1 MINKKLNNNKK
12 KKNTNK
18 SVAKKGKNFSLKSS
32 KKESKIKTSSK
43 SKSKILP
50 KTKKLKKQTFLLS
63 KKPLLNKPKENLIIM
78 PIADHNWEAWQVF
91 NPGVIALEDRVHFLY
106 RAVGFDEISR
116 FGYASSLDGFLIDE
130 RLPYPVY
137 EHPLINSGLNY
148 YSFGSGGSF
157 GGAEDARLTRVDN
170 EDNIFM
176 TYTACDEGLRVALT
190 SIKVKDF
197 LKKNWQWKKPV
208 LISPPGEVHK
218 NWVIFPEKINGQY
231 AILHSLRPKVLIDY
245 RNNLNFQKREYIN
258 SFYDGYVEEENGWEI
273 KIRGAGAPPIKTK
286 YGWLVFYHANDRLEP
301 NKYKVGAMLLDL
313 NNPEIIL
320 MRSLMP
326 ILEPDESFQS
336 NGFKP
341 GIVYVSG
348 AIVKN
353 DTLFIYYG
361 VADNY
366 ICVAW
371 ANFDEFLDNLIQQV
385 KPKLT
390 QKKLLKKK

>member
-1 MINKKLNNNKK
+1 MAYKKLSANLKK
-12 KKNTNK
+12 RK
-18 SVAKKGKNFSLKSS
+18 SESS
-32 KKESKIKTSSK
+32 AIKRKKESFFKKK
-43 SKSKILP
+43 SRVKASLKR
-50 KTKKLKKQTFLLS
+50 KKLAKKELLI
-63 KKPLLNKPKENLIIM
+63 KPKDNLIIM
-78 PIADHNWEAWQVF
+78 PIADHDWEAWQVF
-91 NPGVIALEDRVHFLY
+91 NPGVIVLEDRIHFIY
-106 RAVGFDEISR
+106 RAIGVDGISR
-116 FGYASSLDGFLIDE
+116 FGYASSPDGFLIDE

-137 EHPLINSGLNY
+137 EHPSLNSGLNY

-197 LKKNWQWKKPV
+197 LKKNWQWEKPV

-231 AILHSLRPKVLIDY
+231 AILHSLRPRVLIAY
-245 RNNLNFQKREYIN
+245 RDNLNFQKGEYIN
-258 SFYDGYVEEENGWEI
+258 SFYDGYNEETGWEI
-273 KIRGAGAPPIKTK
+273 RIRGAGAPPIKTK
-286 YGWLVFYHANDRLEP
+286 YGWLVFYHANDKSET

-313 NNPEIIL
+313 MNPETIL
-320 MRSLMP
+320 MRSSRP
-326 ILEPDESFQS
+326 ILEPDEPFQS

-348 AIVKN
+348 AVVKN
-353 DTLFIYYG
+353 ETLFIYYG

-371 ANFDEFLDNLIQQV
+371 ANFDEFLNDLVQQA
-385 KPKLT
+385 KPKLK
-390 QKKLLKKK
+390 QKVILNKKDAR

>member
-1 MINKKLNNNKK
+1 MAYKKLSANLKK
-12 KKNTNK
+12 RK
-18 SVAKKGKNFSLKSS
+18 SGSS
-32 KKESKIKTSSK
+32 AVKRKKESFSK
-43 SKSKILP
+43 KRSRVKVSP
-50 KTKKLKKQTFLLS
+50 KRKKLAKRELLI
-63 KKPLLNKPKENLIIM
+63 KPKDNLIMM
-78 PIADHNWEAWQVF
+78 PIADHDWEAWQVF
-91 NPGVIALEDRVHFLY
+91 NPGVIVLEDRIHFIY
-106 RAVGFDEISR
+106 RAIGVDGISR
-116 FGYASSLDGFLIDE
+116 FGYASSSDGFLIDE

-137 EHPLINSGLNY
+137 EHPSLNSGLNY

-190 SIKVKDF
+190 SIKVNDF
-197 LKKNWQWKKPV
+197 LKKNWQWEKPV

-231 AILHSLRPKVLIDY
+231 AILHSLRPRVLIAY
-245 RNNLNFQKREYIN
+245 RDNLNFQKGEYIN
-258 SFYDGYVEEENGWEI
+258 SFYDGYNEETGWEI
-273 KIRGAGAPPIKTK
+273 RIRGAGAPPIKTK
-286 YGWLVFYHANDRLEP
+286 YGWLVFYHANDKSET

-313 NNPEIIL
+313 MNPETIL
-320 MRSLMP
+320 MRSSRP
-326 ILEPDESFQS
+326 ILEPDEPFQS

-348 AIVKN
+348 AVVKN
-353 DTLFIYYG
+353 ETLFIYYG

-371 ANFDEFLDNLIQQV
+371 ANFDEFLNDLVQQA
-385 KPKLT
+385 KPKLK
-390 QKKLLKKK
+390 QKVILNKKDAR

>member
-1 MINKKLNNNKK
+1 MAYKKLSANLKK
-12 KKNTNK
+12 RK
-18 SVAKKGKNFSLKSS
+18 SESS
-32 KKESKIKTSSK
+32 AIKRKKESFFKKK
-43 SKSKILP
+43 SRVKASLKR
-50 KTKKLKKQTFLLS
+50 KKLAKKELLI
-63 KKPLLNKPKENLIIM
+63 KPKDNLIIM
-78 PIADHNWEAWQVF
+78 PIADHDWEAWQVL
-91 NPGVIALEDRVHFLY
+91 NPGVIALEDKIHFLY
-106 RAVGFDEISR
+106 RAIGVDGISR
-116 FGYASSLDGFLIDE
+116 FGYASSSDGFLIDE

-137 EHPLINSGLNY
+137 EHPSLNSGLNY

-190 SIKVKDF
+190 SIKVGDF
-197 LKKNWQWKKPV
+197 LKKNWQWEKPV

-231 AILHSLRPKVLIDY
+231 AILHSLRPRVLIAY
-245 RNNLNFQKREYIN
+245 RDNLNFQKGEYIN
-258 SFYDGYVEEENGWEI
+258 SFYDGYNEETGWEI
-273 KIRGAGAPPIKTK
+273 RIRGAGAPPIKTK
-286 YGWLVFYHANDRLEP
+286 YGWLVFYHANDKSET

-313 NNPEIIL
+313 MNPETVL
-320 MRSLMP
+320 MRSSRP
-326 ILEPDESFQS
+326 ILEPDEPFQS

-348 AIVKN
+348 AVVKN
-353 DTLFIYYG
+353 ETLFIYYG

-371 ANFDEFLDNLIQQV
+371 ANFDEFLNDLVQQA
-385 KPKLT
+385 KPKLK
-390 QKKLLKKK
+390 QKVILNKKDAR

>member
-1 MINKKLNNNKK
+1 MAYKKLSANLKK
-12 KKNTNK
+12 RK
-18 SVAKKGKNFSLKSS
+18 SGSS
-32 KKESKIKTSSK
+32 AVKRKKESFSK
-43 SKSKILP
+43 KRSRVKVSP
-50 KTKKLKKQTFLLS
+50 KRKKLAKRELLI
-63 KKPLLNKPKENLIIM
+63 KPKDNLIMM
-78 PIADHNWEAWQVF
+78 PIADHDWEAWQVF
-91 NPGVIALEDRVHFLY
+91 NPGVIVLEDRIHFIY
-106 RAVGFDEISR
+106 RAICFDGISR
-116 FGYASSLDGFLIDE
+116 FGYASSSDGFLIDE

-137 EHPLINSGLNY
+137 EHPSLNSGLNY

-190 SIKVKDF
+190 SIKVNDF
-197 LKKNWQWKKPV
+197 LKKNWQWEKPV

-231 AILHSLRPKVLIDY
+231 AILHSLRPRVLIAY
-245 RNNLNFQKREYIN
+245 RDNLNFQKGEYIN
-258 SFYDGYVEEENGWEI
+258 SFYDGYNEETGWEI
-273 KIRGAGAPPIKTK
+273 RIRGAGAPPIKTK
-286 YGWLVFYHANDRLEP
+286 YGWLVFYHANDKSET

-313 NNPEIIL
+313 MNPETIL
-320 MRSLMP
+320 MRSSRP
-326 ILEPDESFQS
+326 ILEPDEPFQS

-348 AIVKN
+348 AVVKN
-353 DTLFIYYG
+353 ETLFIYYG

-371 ANFDEFLDNLIQQV
+371 ANFDEFLNDLVQQA
-385 KPKLT
+385 KPKLK
-390 QKKLLKKK
+390 QKVILNKKDAR

>member
-1 MINKKLNNNKK
+1 MAYKKLSANLKK
-12 KKNTNK
+12 RK
-18 SVAKKGKNFSLKSS
+18 SGSS
-32 KKESKIKTSSK
+32 AVKRKKE
-43 SKSKILP
+43 P
-50 KTKKLKKQTFLLS
+50 LS
-63 KKPLLNKPKENLIIM
+63 KKKSRVKVSPKRKKLAKRELLIKPKDNLIMM
-78 PIADHNWEAWQVF
+78 PIADHDWEAWQVF
-91 NPGVIALEDRVHFLY
+91 NPGVIVLEDRIHFIY
-106 RAVGFDEISR
+106 RAIGVDGISR
-116 FGYASSLDGFLIDE
+116 FGYASSSDGFLIDE

-137 EHPLINSGLNY
+137 EHPSLNSGLNY

-190 SIKVKDF
+190 SIKVGDF
-197 LKKNWQWKKPV
+197 LKKNWQWEKPV

-231 AILHSLRPKVLIDY
+231 AILHSLRPKVSIAY
-245 RNNLNFQKREYIN
+245 RDNLNFQKGEYIN
-258 SFYDGYVEEENGWEI
+258 SFYDGYNEDVGWELR
-273 KIRGAGAPPIKTK
+273 IRGVGAPPIKTK
-286 YGWLVFYHANDRLEP
+286 YGWLIFYHANDKLEP

-313 NNPEIIL
+313 MNPEIIL
-320 MRSLMP
+320 MRSSMP

-348 AIVKN
+348 AVVKN
-353 DTLFIYYG
+353 DILFIYYG

-366 ICVAW
+366 VCVAW
-371 ANFDEFLDNLIQQV
+371 ANFDEFLNNLIQQV
-385 KPKLT
+385 KPKLR
-390 QKKLLKKK
+390 QKKLLRKK